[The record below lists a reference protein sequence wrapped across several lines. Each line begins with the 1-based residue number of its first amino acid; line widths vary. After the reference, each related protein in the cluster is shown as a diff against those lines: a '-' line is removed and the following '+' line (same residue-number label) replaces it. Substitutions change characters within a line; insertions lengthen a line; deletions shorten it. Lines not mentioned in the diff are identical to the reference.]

1 MIATRPNAQSIV
13 PRRFNCFADN
23 FLIAVCAFIYL
34 NETIL
39 IKFHCYCSK
48 TQKLNSA
55 FENLFAVSVF
65 TLQFITDLTTRI
77 HFPGQSSIRICH
89 APAPTLTD
97 PNSVPHIHLQL
108 NISQRLYQAIGTRRN
123 INNRILV

>member
-89 APAPTLTD
+89 APAP
-97 PNSVPHIHLQL
+97 NSHRPQLSPAYSPAVEHLPAA
-108 NISQRLYQAIGTRRN
+108 ISGYRYPEEHQ
-123 INNRILV
+123 